1 MSTGQVRSWLAAAAC
16 AVFLLAPS
24 AMVAADLEVGLA
36 AAKTEV
42 LVGEPLIAI
51 VTLKGTRP
59 VMIDSDLTNE
69 QGRLVLLVDRG
80 GGFVPYHP
88 PVFAYVQREALQPQ
102 PLPPSGLV
110 VEYLL
115 SYDKGISDWVLPSP
129 GQYRL
134 VAEYREPGL
143 AAVRSPIVTVKVHAP
158 TGDEAAVLAEVAR
171 LDRTTLA
178 AEGTKPA
185 LLEIAQRYPTSVYLQ
200 HARLSALEE
209 RISSLWDGHDPE
221 DAGAES
227 GNDRK
232 AIEAFARE
240 RIARLV
246 PDLHDLAGAAGQFAP
261 QALHALAGVQ
271 EAAGDFAGARAT
283 NERIVREYPNRS
295 VAALARDALGDET
308 APTLAVSASPLQLWP
323 PNNKLVTITVAVII
337 SDDMDES
344 PSVGLVSIACDD
356 GCDAAQDIAGA
367 TLGTD
372 DRSFQ
377 LRATRRGGG
386 TGRTY
391 AITYS
396 ATDDAG
402 NQATAQTTVRVPHDQ
417 GK

>member
-1 MSTGQVRSWLAAAAC
+1 
-16 AVFLLAPS
+16 
-24 AMVAADLEVGLA
+24 
-36 AAKTEV
+36 
-42 LVGEPLIAI
+42 
-51 VTLKGTRP
+51 
-59 VMIDSDLTNE
+59 
-69 QGRLVLLVDRG
+69 
-80 GGFVPYHP
+80 
-88 PVFAYVQREALQPQ
+88 
-102 PLPPSGLV
+102 
-110 VEYLL
+110 
-115 SYDKGISDWVLPSP
+115 
-129 GQYRL
+129 
-134 VAEYREPGL
+134 
-143 AAVRSPIVTVKVHAP
+143 
-158 TGDEAAVLAEVAR
+158 
-171 LDRTTLA
+171 
-178 AEGTKPA
+178 
-185 LLEIAQRYPTSVYLQ
+185 
-200 HARLSALEE
+200 
-209 RISSLWDGHDPE
+209 
-221 DAGAES
+221 
-227 GNDRK
+227 
-232 AIEAFARE
+232 
-240 RIARLV
+240 
-246 PDLHDLAGAAGQFAP
+246 
-261 QALHALAGVQ
+261 
-271 EAAGDFAGARAT
+271 
-283 NERIVREYPNRS
+283 